1 MTNTTTPTNIDP
13 DFTPESHDVDSNSAQ
28 SSVFTF
34 IITGSGEINISAID

>member
-1 MTNTTTPTNIDP
+1 MTNTTTPTNI

-28 SSVFTF
+28 SSA

>member
-28 SSVFTF
+28 SSA